1 MKQSRMTYLNKLQ
14 KLLIKNE
21 NKQLTWNSDELN
33 DEKGEC
39 DEIDGN
45 AGDSGHYHSPHL
57 HVVNGFL
64 KSEIQLLMILK
75 LLKAV

>member
-1 MKQSRMTYLNKLQ
+1 MRELMKQSRMSYLNKLQ
-14 KLLIKNE
+14 KLNTKQNE

-57 HVVNGFL
+57 YVINGFL
-64 KSEIQLLMILK
+64 RRKAQLF
-75 LLKAV
+75 